1 MFYFYFRMMET
12 YTRVPDI
19 LDLNFDN
26 DAHFPAF
33 PDIDLRDEDFNS
45 LQELDI
51 EHSFFHQVEQ
61 LKPEQPAAESA
72 TINTTTAIIPTDM
85 LYQSDMDDSC
95 CSTEDCLSNAEYLSM
110 TCSRGEK
117 RPFTADTDDLSD
129 LDNSDKLRRDCMWSS
144 GPGGLHKFY
153 RPEETASPAVAMAV
167 TQTVPFLLS
176 DDLGLTPPTSY
187 IHQYIEQF
195 QEVLTNS
202 TDDVCS
208 VSSGEDS
215 DWSSIANESDMDQ
228 CLEVPSPPPS
238 TTTITSTPAFSSLY
252 PNNSQESRNLSSG
265 DHSYYT
271 SMNESNFPTPPE
283 SSDDEDEAT
292 KEKLGSKTAAGAAIF
307 TGGLVNNALRLA
319 RNQNKL
325 NTDSLRQ
332 EIQRLAK
339 QRRPQPKFTIKVQM
353 KAKAKYATTLKHLK
367 GIKRSATLTSSSPS
381 TSGLKL
387 SLLSPSLNLEKP
399 REAKELHNYMERQ
412 RRNELRNAYEFLK
425 KYVPS
430 VANTDRASKQMIL
443 DKAIE
448 HCHTVTTK
456 EEAMS
461 KQRQALYEKK
471 IALQK
476 RIMQLQRQN
485 SLQQ

>member
-1 MFYFYFRMMET
+1 MMET

-33 PDIDLRDEDFNS
+33 PDIDLRDEDLSS

-61 LKPEQPAAESA
+61 LKPELPAADTAAINPNSA
-72 TINTTTAIIPTDM
+72 IVPTDI
-85 LYQSDMDDSC
+85 LHQCDMDESCDSC
-95 CSTEDCLSNAEYLSM
+95 TSLEDCLSNAEYLAM

-117 RPFTADTDDLSD
+117 RPFTADTDDLSE

-167 TQTVPFLLS
+167 TAVPFLLT

-202 TDDVCS
+202 SDDVCS

-228 CLEVPSPPPS
+228 CLEVPSTPPA
-238 TTTITSTPAFSSLY
+238 TTITSPPAFTSLC
-252 PNNSQESRNLSSG
+252 PINDQESRNLSSG

-271 SMNESNFPTPPE
+271 SMNETNFPTPPE

-292 KEKLGSKTAAGAAIF
+292 KEKLCSKTATGAAIF

-332 EIQRLAK
+332 EIQRLAQ
-339 QRRPQPKFTIKVQM
+339 QRRSQPKFTIKVQM
-353 KAKAKYATTLKHLK
+353 KAKAKYANTLKHLK
-367 GIKRSATLTSSSPS
+367 GIKRSASLISSSSTSSSS
-381 TSGLKL
+381 SKL
-387 SLLSPSLNLEKP
+387 SMLSPSINLEKP

-425 KYVPS
+425 KHVPS
-430 VANTDRASKQMIL
+430 VAKSDRASKQMIL

-448 HCHTVTTK
+448 YCHTVTTK
-456 EEAMS
+456 EEAMN

-471 IALQK
+471 ISLQK